1 MTGTETINCLITSA
15 SAKVL
20 LVEAFKSV
28 LHPTAGKVIAA
39 DMDADCCAGQFA
51 DAFELLPKDGDPGY
65 EERVLDICARHQ
77 VSLLIPTRDGEL
89 QQLARMQARLGAMGV
104 TVPLPDL
111 DILALVQDKKDFQK
125 YCTDRGFP
133 VLPIADVQEE
143 NAFPIFMRHRNGTFT
158 GGGVM
163 VENLSAFQRLGVDV
177 NDYVMQPYVTDRE
190 LSCDILMDFDGK
202 PIQAVVRERLK
213 LVNGE
218 SWRSRI
224 VDLPAVADLALQIAA
239 DLGLRGHNLAQFF
252 YNEEDGPRVI
262 EVNARFGGCS
272 NLSIQ
277 GGLASPE
284 RLIALMRGDKSARER
299 RPVRTGLTSMRYAT
313 DRLVM
318 PNA

>member
-1 MTGTETINCLITSA
+1 MIGKRTINCLITSA

-28 LHPTAGKVIAA
+28 LHPLGGKVVAA
-39 DMDADCCAGQFA
+39 DMDAECCAGYFA
-51 DAFELLPKDGDPGY
+51 DAFELCPKDGDDAYGD
-65 EERVLDICARHQ
+65 RVLDICKRHDI
-77 VSLLIPTRDGEL
+77 SLLVPTRDGEL
-89 QQLARMQARLGAMGV
+89 QQLASMKPKLEAIGV
-104 TVPLPDL
+104 TVPLPNADV
-111 DILALVQDKKDFQK
+111 LALVQDKKDFQK
-125 YCTDRGFP
+125 YCTEQGFP
-133 VLPIADVQEE
+133 VLPIADVHEE

-163 VENLSAFQRLGVDV
+163 VESLSAFQRLGVDV

-190 LSCDILMDFDGK
+190 LSCDILMDLDGE
-202 PIQAVVRERLK
+202 PMQAVVRERLK

-224 VDLPAVADLALQIAA
+224 IDLPAVSNLALRMAG

-252 YNEEDGPRVI
+252 YNEEDGPRII

-284 RLIALMRGDKSARER
+284 RIVGLMRGDVGAHKPRDIK
-299 RPVRTGLTSMRYAT
+299 TGLTSLRYAT

-318 PNA
+318 PDA

>member
-1 MTGTETINCLITSA
+1 MTGTDTINCLITSA

-20 LVEAFKSV
+20 LVEAFGAV
-28 LHPTAGKVIAA
+28 LHPMGGKVVAS
-39 DMDADCCAGQFA
+39 DMDKDCCAGQFA
-51 DAFELLPKDGDPGY
+51 DAFEVLPKDGDTSY
-65 EERVLDICARHQ
+65 EAQVLDICARHDI
-77 VSLLIPTRDGEL
+77 SLLIPTRDGEL
-89 QQLARMQARLGAMGV
+89 QQLARMKPKLEAMGV
-104 TVPLPDL
+104 AVPLPDA
-111 DILALVQDKKDFQK
+111 DVLALAQDKKDFQK
-125 YCTDRGFP
+125 YCADRGFP
-133 VLPIADVQEE
+133 VLPIADVHEE

-163 VENLSAFQRLGVDV
+163 VESLSAFQRLGVDV

-224 VDLPAVADLALQIAA
+224 VDLPAVSELALKIAA

-284 RLIALMRGDKSARER
+284 RIVGLMRGDET
-299 RPVRTGLTSMRYAT
+299 VRDPRDIKTGLMSMRYAT

-318 PNA
+318 PGE